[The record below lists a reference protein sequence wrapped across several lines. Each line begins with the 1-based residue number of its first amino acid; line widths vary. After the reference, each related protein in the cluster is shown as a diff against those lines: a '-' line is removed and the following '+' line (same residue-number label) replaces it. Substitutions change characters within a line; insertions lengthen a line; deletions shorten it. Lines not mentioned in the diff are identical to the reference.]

1 MLTNPETPINPSN
14 VERDPRLF
22 IWFLTLVMGIMYVT
36 AILERPVLQQPLQLI
51 LFTGLFIIHTFLH
64 WQIVKVIKSKKIT
77 LVYIL
82 VQGALAFLI
91 CLLAEHEVILIG
103 IYIALLGEAL
113 GMLGFSRGLLLSVIY
128 YLILAAINYQQAK
141 DIASV
146 GRILSVTIP
155 TMIFTVIYITL
166 YGRQAEARTQAQKL
180 AKELEKANH
189 QLSQYAAQV
198 EDLTITNE
206 RQRMARE
213 LHDTLSQGLTG
224 IILQLEAVEAH
235 LASNRTE
242 KAKSIIANAMLQA
255 RAALA
260 DARNAIDDLRSTSSS
275 DLNSALRF
283 EISHFSNAT
292 DIHCDFHSDAL
303 PALPEP
309 VIEAIIRSVAEA
321 LTNIAQHAQAQQV
334 MVNVTI
340 DEQNLVVTI
349 QDDGQGF
356 DAQAIP
362 SGHYGLLGIQERLRL
377 KHGEFSI
384 ESKQGIGTTLKM
396 SVPL

>member
-22 IWFLTLVMGIMYVT
+22 IWFLTLVMGFMYVT
-36 AILERPVLQQPLQLI
+36 AILERPVLRQPLQLI

-64 WQIVKVIKSKKIT
+64 WQIVKVIKSKKNT

-91 CLLAEHEVILIG
+91 SLLAEHEVILIG

-146 GRILSVTIP
+146 GWILSVTIP
-155 TMIFTVIYITL
+155 TIIFTVIYITL

-235 LASNRTE
+235 LANNRTE

-260 DARNAIDDLRSTSSS
+260 DARNAIDDLRSTSSN
-275 DLNSALRF
+275 DLHSALRF

-292 DIHCDFHSDAL
+292 DIHCNFQSDAL

-321 LTNIAQHAQAQQV
+321 LTNIAPHAQAQ
-334 MVNVTI
+334 
-340 DEQNLVVTI
+340 
-349 QDDGQGF
+349 
-356 DAQAIP
+356 
-362 SGHYGLLGIQERLRL
+362 
-377 KHGEFSI
+377 
-384 ESKQGIGTTLKM
+384 
-396 SVPL
+396 